1 MMIIIHGQDTYRSKQ
16 YRDKIVAKFRVDRD
30 PSGYN
35 VIIVDAESAPVGV
48 LSQELFAAPF
58 LAEKRLVLVKNIL
71 SLTKNAPIQKE
82 LLEIL
87 RSRPLPESTIAVFWD
102 REDEVKG
109 KTTAHEL
116 WEIFKAEKYREP
128 FPLLENSEACS
139 FFTKECSS
147 KQLTL
152 DRDVASLAVACLGPD
167 SWALSLLADQL
178 AAWKPQGTISSNDLT
193 NFVTAPGDNNIF
205 NLVDAIIQGKIAA
218 ALTMM
223 RAQYAIGEDD
233 QFIFQMLIRQAR
245 IMVLLADC
253 LARGDNSPDSIAKK
267 LSLHPFV
274 VKKTIPLV
282 RTFTLEEL
290 KNLYGQLVALDQ
302 KVKSGRADLSVLLDG
317 LAVSLGSRK
326 K

>member
-1 MMIIIHGQDTYRSKQ
+1 
-16 YRDKIVAKFRVDRD
+16 
-30 PSGYN
+30 
-35 VIIVDAESAPVGV
+35 VGV

-58 LAEKRLVLVKNIL
+58 LAEKRLVLIKNIL
-71 SLTKNAPIQKE
+71 SLTKNAPVQKE
-82 LLEIL
+82 VLEIL
-87 RSRPLPESTIAVFWD
+87 RNRPLPDSTIAVFWD

-109 KTTAHEL
+109 KTAAHDL
-116 WEIFKAEKYREP
+116 WEILKVEKYRES
-128 FPLLENSEACS
+128 FPLLETGEAIS
-139 FFTKECSS
+139 FFTKECSA
-147 KQLTL
+147 KQITL
-152 DRDVASLAVACLGPD
+152 DRDCASLAIACLGTD

-178 AAWKPQGTISSNDLT
+178 SAWKPNSIVGVQDLSQ
-193 NFVTAPGDNNIF
+193 FVTAPGDNNIF

-253 LARGDNSPDSIAKK
+253 LSHGDSSPDTIAKK
-267 LSLHPFV
+267 LGLHPFV

-282 RTFTLEEL
+282 RTFTLDEL
-290 KNLYGQLVALDQ
+290 KNLYQQLVSFDQ
-302 KVKSGRADLSVLLDG
+302 KVKSGRGDLSVLLDG
-317 LAVSLGSRK
+317 LTVSLGSRK